1 MATTCVEHAELC
13 LLVAAGDVDKDWF
26 LLQVTNGNTASGHVT
41 TILVSDWQDWL
52 RGDLPN
58 TNTFTLAVVRRRLA
72 TTGHTTSN
80 TVEKGQNQTKLLP
93 SVS

>member
-26 LLQVTNGNTASGHVT
+26 LLQVTNENTASGHVT
-41 TILVSDWQDWL
+41 TILLSDWQDWL

-72 TTGHTTSN
+72 TIVSTFN
-80 TVEKGQNQTKLLP
+80 TVEKKQNNTKLLP
-93 SVS
+93 GVS